1 MKINLE
7 DLNLEQEKYII
18 VGVSAGPDSM
28 ALLHYL
34 INNLNTNIVCAHINH
49 NVRKES
55 EIEEEYL
62 KEYCKE
68 NKIIFERM
76 KIEKYSNNNFEAEAR
91 SKRYEFYASL
101 LKQYNSKYLF
111 LAHHG
116 DDLIETVL
124 MKIAR
129 GSNLE
134 GYAGIKKISK
144 FRNKYFIV
152 RPFLEYTKKDLIEY
166 LHKNNIKYYI
176 DKSNND
182 TTYTRNRYRKNIL
195 PLLKNE
201 DINIH
206 KKFLKYSETLLE
218 YDNYIK
224 NTTKSIVNNF
234 FKNNILDIQEFNKID
249 DFMKKNSIYYIL
261 NNLYNNIPNIVTEKH
276 VQNLQNIINSNVN
289 NGCLNMPKGLVIVKE
304 YNKIIFNFKNLS
316 SDDYKIE
323 LKSENIINEHII
335 EYIDSCE
342 NDGND
347 VCRLNSKEIA
357 LPLYLRNKKS
367 GDFLEVLG
375 LNGKKKVKD
384 IFIEKKIPIRKRESY
399 PLLVDNNDN
408 ILWIPNLKKSKF
420 NKKKEEKYD
429 IILKY
434 YEREE
439 EINE

>member
-101 LKQYNSKYLF
+101 LKKYNCKYLF

-166 LHKNNIKYYI
+166 LQKNNIKYYI

-224 NTTKSIVNNF
+224 NATKSIVNNF

-249 DFMKKNSIYYIL
+249 NFMKKNSIYYIL

-276 VQNLQNIINSNVN
+276 VQNLLNLINSNVN
-289 NGCLNMPKGLVIVKE
+289 NGCLNMPKGLIIVKE

-375 LNGKKKVKD
+375 LNGKKKIKD
-384 IFIEKKIPIRKRESY
+384 IFIEKKIPIRKRENY

>member
-101 LKQYNSKYLF
+101 LKKYNCKYLF

-276 VQNLQNIINSNVN
+276 VQNLQNLINSNVN
-289 NGCLNMPKGLVIVKE
+289 NGCLNMPKVLVIVKE

-335 EYIDSCE
+335 KYIDNCE

-375 LNGKKKVKD
+375 LNGKKKIKD

>member
-101 LKQYNSKYLF
+101 LKKYNCKYLF

-276 VQNLQNIINSNVN
+276 VQNLQNLINSNVN
-289 NGCLNMPKGLVIVKE
+289 NGCLNMPKVLVIVKE

-335 EYIDSCE
+335 KYIDNCE

>member
-101 LKQYNSKYLF
+101 LKKYNCKYLF

>member
-101 LKQYNSKYLF
+101 LKKYNCKYLF

-166 LHKNNIKYYI
+166 LQKNDIKYYI
-176 DKSNND
+176 DKSNDD

-206 KKFLKYSETLLE
+206 KKFLKFSETLLE

-276 VQNLQNIINSNVN
+276 VQNLQNLINSNVN

-347 VCRLNSKEIA
+347 VCRLNSEEIA

>member
-101 LKQYNSKYLF
+101 LKKYNCKYLF

-276 VQNLQNIINSNVN
+276 VQNLQNLINSNVN
-289 NGCLNMPKGLVIVKE
+289 NGCLNMPKVLVIVKE

-323 LKSENIINEHII
+323 LKSESITNEHII
-335 EYIDSCE
+335 KYIDNCE

>member
-101 LKQYNSKYLF
+101 LKKYNCKYLF

-276 VQNLQNIINSNVN
+276 VQNLQNLINSNVN

>member
-34 INNLNTNIVCAHINH
+34 INNLNTNIVCSHINH

-101 LKQYNSKYLF
+101 LKKYNCKYLF

>member
-101 LKQYNSKYLF
+101 LKKYNCKYLF

-152 RPFLEYTKKDLIEY
+152 RPFLEYTKKDLIKY

>member
-55 EIEEEYL
+55 KIEEEYL

-101 LKQYNSKYLF
+101 LKKYNCKYLF

-224 NTTKSIVNNF
+224 NTTKSIFNNF
-234 FKNNILDIQEFNKID
+234 FTNNILDIQEFNKID

-276 VQNLQNIINSNVN
+276 VQNLQNLINSNVN

-323 LKSENIINEHII
+323 LKNENIINEHII

>member
-34 INNLNTNIVCAHINH
+34 INNLNTNIVCSHINH

-101 LKQYNSKYLF
+101 LKKYNCKYLF

-399 PLLVDNNDN
+399 PLLVDNNNN

>member
-28 ALLHYL
+28 ALLHCL

-101 LKQYNSKYLF
+101 LKKYNCKYLF

>member
-101 LKQYNSKYLF
+101 LKKYNCKYLF

-434 YEREE
+434 YERED

>member
-101 LKQYNSKYLF
+101 LKKYNCKYLF

-276 VQNLQNIINSNVN
+276 VQNLQNLINSNVN

-347 VCRLNSKEIA
+347 VCRLNSEEIA

>member
-101 LKQYNSKYLF
+101 LKKYNCKYLF

-206 KKFLKYSETLLE
+206 KKFLKFSETLLE

-276 VQNLQNIINSNVN
+276 VQNLQNLINSNVN

-335 EYIDSCE
+335 KYIDNCE

-347 VCRLNSKEIA
+347 VCRLNSEEIA

-384 IFIEKKIPIRKRESY
+384 IFIEKKIPIRKRENY

>member
-49 NVRKES
+49 NIRKES

-101 LKQYNSKYLF
+101 LKKYNCKYLF

-144 FRNKYFIV
+144 FRKKYFIV

>member
-34 INNLNTNIVCAHINH
+34 INNLNTNVVCAHINH

-55 EIEEEYL
+55 KIEEEYL

-101 LKQYNSKYLF
+101 LKKYNCKYLF

-224 NTTKSIVNNF
+224 NTTKSIFNNF

-276 VQNLQNIINSNVN
+276 VQNLQNLINSNVN

-323 LKSENIINEHII
+323 LKNENIINEHII

-347 VCRLNSKEIA
+347 ICRLNSKEIA

>member
-101 LKQYNSKYLF
+101 LKKYNCKYLF

-249 DFMKKNSIYYIL
+249 NFMKKNSIYYIL

>member
-101 LKQYNSKYLF
+101 LKKYNCKYLF

-304 YNKIIFNFKNLS
+304 YNKIIFYFKNLS

-434 YEREE
+434 YERED

>member
-55 EIEEEYL
+55 KIEEEYL

-101 LKQYNSKYLF
+101 LKKYNCKYLF

-224 NTTKSIVNNF
+224 NTTKSIFNNF

-276 VQNLQNIINSNVN
+276 VQNLQNLINSNVN

-323 LKSENIINEHII
+323 LKNENIINEHII

>member
-101 LKQYNSKYLF
+101 LKKYNCKYLF

-224 NTTKSIVNNF
+224 NTAKSIVNNF

-323 LKSENIINEHII
+323 LKSENIINEHTI

>member
-1 MKINLE
+1 
-7 DLNLEQEKYII
+7 
-18 VGVSAGPDSM
+18 
-28 ALLHYL
+28 
-34 INNLNTNIVCAHINH
+34 
-49 NVRKES
+49 
-55 EIEEEYL
+55 
-62 KEYCKE
+62 
-68 NKIIFERM
+68 
-76 KIEKYSNNNFEAEAR
+76 
-91 SKRYEFYASL
+91 
-101 LKQYNSKYLF
+101 
-111 LAHHG
+111 
-116 DDLIETVL
+116 

>member
-101 LKQYNSKYLF
+101 LKKYNCKYLF

-144 FRNKYFIV
+144 FRKKYFIV

-276 VQNLQNIINSNVN
+276 VQNLQNLINSDVN

-323 LKSENIINEHII
+323 LKNENIINEHII

>member
-101 LKQYNSKYLF
+101 LKKYNCKYLF

-144 FRNKYFIV
+144 FRKKYFIV

-276 VQNLQNIINSNVN
+276 VQNLQNLINSNVN

-323 LKSENIINEHII
+323 LKNENIINEHII

>member
-101 LKQYNSKYLF
+101 LKKYNCKYLF

-152 RPFLEYTKKDLIEY
+152 RPFLEYTKKDLIKY

-439 EINE
+439 ETNE